1 MANASLDVQAQWEKV
16 GMPAR
21 PLRGGWAGEGYDREE
36 QELERQAGGFA
47 LAMASVPIMVDGVSS
62 YIV

>member
-16 GMPAR
+16 GMPAKT
-21 PLRGGWAGEGYDREE
+21 LREACAGEGYDREE